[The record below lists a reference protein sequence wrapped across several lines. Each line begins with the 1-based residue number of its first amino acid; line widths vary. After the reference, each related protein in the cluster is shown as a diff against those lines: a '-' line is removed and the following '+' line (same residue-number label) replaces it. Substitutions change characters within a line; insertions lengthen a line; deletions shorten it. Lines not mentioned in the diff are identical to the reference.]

1 MARGQPEERFE
12 NLLKSLIAA
21 LSALLLAG
29 ALHAQ
34 TPAAAPVATPP
45 LDPENVLML
54 DLTTGGRV
62 TIQLRPDV
70 APNHVERMK
79 TLVRRGFYDG
89 LAFHRVIDGFMAQ
102 GGDPKGDGTGGSE
115 LPDLPAEFNVLP
127 HARGALSAAR
137 GSDENTANSQF
148 FIMFAPRLSLD
159 GKYTVYGRVV
169 SGMQYVDAITRGEP
183 PTDPTRII
191 KASIGADNVPPPP
204 PGTQPPVRAPVASP
218 ADAAPMPGTSAPD
231 AAEAS
236 QEPIAET
243 PQDEVSQ
250 PVPAEPEAADPQ
262 R

>member
-1 MARGQPEERFE
+1 MGAAQPEERFE

-21 LSALLLAG
+21 LSSLLFAG
-29 ALHAQ
+29 ALAAQ
-34 TPAAAPVATPP
+34 TPAAMPSATPA
-45 LDPENVLML
+45 LDPENVLLL

-115 LPDLPAEFNVLP
+115 LPDLAAEFNVLP

-169 SGMQYVDAITRGEP
+169 SGMQYVDAIARGEP
-183 PTDPTRII
+183 PGDPTRII

-204 PGTQPPVRAPVASP
+204 PGAQPPVRAPVASP
-218 ADAAPMPGTSAPD
+218 TPAAPDPATPASE
-231 AAEAS
+231 AAEGSPPEAS
-236 QEPIAET
+236 QQEA
-243 PQDEVSQ
+243 
-250 PVPAEPEAADPQ
+250 PVPTEPEAADPQ